1 MQGSTQTEATTP
13 LLALDALTIRVP
25 AGDEPL
31 LDRVSLSVRRG
42 ETLCI
47 VGESGCGKSLT
58 SLAMMGLLAPG
69 LRKGVS
75 GRMHFD
81 GASIDLTDQRAL
93 AALRG
98 KRIGMIFQEPMSSL
112 NPSMRIGEQIAEGWR
127 RHNPGDGREQA
138 LAMLRRVGI
147 PAPERRFRDY
157 PHQLSGGMRQRV
169 MIAMA
174 LVNSPGLLIADEPTT
189 ALDVTIQ
196 AQILRLI
203 AELQAE
209 RDMATVLITHD
220 LGVVAEV
227 ATAVAVMYAGRVVE
241 VGPAEAIFR
250 DPQHPYTIGLMA
262 SVPPLRGPRHRLS
275 TVPGMV
281 PSIETMPRG
290 CRFVT
295 RCPFARPI
303 CDTVPPLAP
312 IAPGHAVA
320 CHLAP
325 LERSL
330 EGAA

>member
-1 MQGSTQTEATTP
+1 MPDPLKPSAP
-13 LLALDALTIRVP
+13 LLSLEGLTIHVP

-31 LDRVSLSVRRG
+31 LDGVSLQVSRG

-69 LRKGVS
+69 LQKGLS
-75 GRMHFD
+75 GRMVFD
-81 GASIDLTDQRAL
+81 GQSIDLRDGRAL
-93 AALRG
+93 AGLRG
-98 KRIGMIFQEPMSSL
+98 RRIGMIFQEPMSSL
-112 NPSMRIGEQIAEGWR
+112 NPSMRIGAQIAEAWR
-127 RHNPGDGREQA
+127 RHNPGDGRAQA
-138 LAMLRRVGI
+138 LAMLKRVGI
-147 PAPERRFRDY
+147 PAPERRLRDY

-203 AELQAE
+203 NDLQSE
-209 RDMATVLITHD
+209 GDMATVLITHD

-227 ATAVAVMYAGRVVE
+227 ATSVAVMYAGRVVE
-241 VGPAEAIFR
+241 YGPAESVFA

-281 PSIETMPRG
+281 PAVENMPKG
-290 CRFVT
+290 CRFIT
-295 RCPFARPI
+295 RCPFAKPI
-303 CDTVPPLAP
+303 CATVPEMREITPDHSAACHFAP
-312 IAPGHAVA
+312 IET
-320 CHLAP
+320 LA
-325 LERSL
+325 